1 VKSTDEKR
9 GNRNVRSEID
19 RAVKERSRSKAWE
32 MRTIASASAA
42 AAAAAAAHEADEDER
57 QREWWRRKARR
68 EPE

>member
-32 MRTIASASAA
+32 MRTMLSASAA
-42 AAAAAAAHEADEDER
+42 AAAAAAAA
-57 QREWWRRKARR
+57 
-68 EPE
+68 

>member
-42 AAAAAAAHEADEDER
+42 AAAAAAHEADEEER